1 VGILG
6 GTFNP
11 PHLGHLVCA
20 QEAHEQLGLDVVEL
34 MPVAVPPHKEPG
46 DDPGPE
52 HRLELCRRAVAGD
65 ERFAVSALEIE
76 RGGPSY
82 TVATL
87 RALHAL
93 HPEDQLTF
101 IAGGDMARG
110 LGSWREPEEIL
121 RLATFAV
128 AERTGAGREEL
139 AAVADRLGRADRI
152 AFFDMPRIDVSSSL
166 VRRRLAESRS
176 IRYLV
181 PEAVA
186 AYVRD
191 HGLYG
196 SAVGAAR

>member
-1 VGILG
+1 M
-6 GTFNP
+6 
-11 PHLGHLVCA
+11 
-20 QEAHEQLGLDVVEL
+20 L
-34 MPVAVPPHKEPG
+34 MPVAVPPHKEAP

-52 HRLELCRRAVAGD
+52 HRVELCRHAVAGD
-65 ERFAVSALEIE
+65 ERFAVSTLEVE

-101 IAGGDMARG
+101 IAGGDMARE
-110 LGSWREPEEIL
+110 LGSWREPGEVL

-128 AERTGAGREEL
+128 AERDGAGRREL
-139 AAVADRLGRADRI
+139 AAVAAELGGADRI

-166 VRRRLAESRS
+166 VRRRLAEGRS
-176 IRYLV
+176 VRYLV

-186 AYVRD
+186 AYARE
-191 HGLYG
+191 HGLYAG
-196 SAVGAAR
+196 AVGAPR

>member
-1 VGILG
+1 MGILG

-20 QEAHEQLGLDVVEL
+20 QEAFEQLGLDVVEL
-34 MPVAVPPHKEPG
+34 MPVAVPPHKEAT

-65 ERFAVSALEIE
+65 ERLAVSAVEIE

-93 HPEDQLTF
+93 HQEDQLTF

-110 LGSWREPEEIL
+110 LRSWREPEEIL

-128 AERTGAGREEL
+128 AERDGAGREEL
-139 AAVADRLGRADRI
+139 AAVAASLGRADRI
-152 AFFDMPRIDVSSSL
+152 AFFDMPRIGVSSSL
-166 VRRRLAESRS
+166 VRGRLAAGRS

-181 PEAVA
+181 PDAVA
-186 AYVRD
+186 TYVSD

-196 SAVGAAR
+196 SAVGATR